1 MAACGVPER
10 RIDHAERMLDFALDM
25 LKSLEKFNNDFD
37 NEYNLKLRVG
47 INVGSVVAGKI
58 ISMRKMTLKVLLEL
72 LRFNLIFGE
81 MQ

>member
-25 LKSLEKFNNDFD
+25 LKALEKFNKEYD

-47 INVGSVVAGKI
+47 INVGSVVAGNI
-58 ISMRKMTLKVLLEL
+58 LL
-72 LRFNLIFGE
+72 
-81 MQ
+81 